1 MNVAIIP
8 ARGGS
13 KGIKDKNII
22 RFAGKPLIYWTIRSA
37 KMSKLID
44 KIYVSTDST
53 EIEKVSELYG
63 VEVLKDLIIYQVI
76 KLKLSMFYSFT
87 LKAFLVLKLYFASAN
102 ISLKTKWFYRRDR
115 ISKFEKSNFSNLA
128 TGSLY

>member
-44 KIYVSTDST
+44 KIYD
-53 EIEKVSELYG
+53 
-63 VEVLKDLIIYQVI
+63 D
-76 KLKLSMFYSFT
+76 
-87 LKAFLVLKLYFASAN
+87 N
-102 ISLKTKWFYRRDR
+102 D
-115 ISKFEKSNFSNLA
+115 
-128 TGSLY
+128 

>member
-53 EIEKVSELYG
+53 EIEKVSELY
-63 VEVLKDLIIYQVI
+63 ELK
-76 KLKLSMFYSFT
+76 F
-87 LKAFLVLKLYFASAN
+87 
-102 ISLKTKWFYRRDR
+102 
-115 ISKFEKSNFSNLA
+115 
-128 TGSLY
+128 